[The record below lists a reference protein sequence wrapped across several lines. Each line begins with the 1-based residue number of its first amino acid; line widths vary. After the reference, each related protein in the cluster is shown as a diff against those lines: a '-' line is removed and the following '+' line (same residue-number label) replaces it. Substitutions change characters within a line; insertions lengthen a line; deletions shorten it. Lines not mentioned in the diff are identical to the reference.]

1 MQKRFP
7 KKELTSSLQVC
18 IIHNTTYGYK
28 GVSMKE
34 ETIERWDG
42 QEPVTPPK
50 DKDPEKG
57 VW

>member
-1 MQKRFP
+1 
-7 KKELTSSLQVC
+7 
-18 IIHNTTYGYK
+18 
-28 GVSMKE
+28 MKE

-42 QEPVTPPK
+42 SVPITPPK

>member
-1 MQKRFP
+1 
-7 KKELTSSLQVC
+7 LSG

-50 DKDPEKG
+50 DKDLEKG

>member
-1 MQKRFP
+1 
-7 KKELTSSLQVC
+7 
-18 IIHNTTYGYK
+18 
-28 GVSMKE
+28 MKE

-50 DKDPEKG
+50 DKDLEKG